1 MKIMKDIDIFGEKF
15 SFNYNGYDKYS
26 TKMGGFIFL
35 IFIIVA
41 MIFFVNSF
49 ISFYNRK
56 NYSLQFYTINDYT
69 EQIMLNNNFIFGIDC
84 NKKRTEKAYELFEII
99 VEYYFRVD
107 GNINNIEINHENC
120 KENYF
125 QINNFNNIMHNINIT
140 NYKCT
145 KTEKEIEGIYTDKK
159 FLYYKITVVSNKKE
173 NITNIKNFFEKNEC
187 KFQFYYIDYI
197 FDLDN
202 YSNPIEPILNSL
214 FIQINPEK
222 DTKKNVFFIKYHF
235 KNEDKLIDFPF
246 SNSEEEN
253 VKVGFS
259 RTEDYDIENET
270 LNENKTKNYTTL
282 YLRADNKKTKIIRK
296 YQNLLDFYAESTSF
310 WIGIFESLNF
320 FFTIYK
326 GFLTK
331 LSMSKKLFFFAESSP
346 MKNPPRKTNRI
357 FPKQKLKKIILKIIT
372 MNKKII

>member
-1 MKIMKDIDIFGEKF
+1 M
-15 SFNYNGYDKYS
+15 
-26 TKMGGFIFL
+26 
-35 IFIIVA
+35 
-41 MIFFVNSF
+41 
-49 ISFYNRK
+49 
-56 NYSLQFYTINDYT
+56 
-69 EQIMLNNNFIFGIDC
+69 
-84 NKKRTEKAYELFEII
+84 
-99 VEYYFRVD
+99 
-107 GNINNIEINHENC
+107 
-120 KENYF
+120 
-125 QINNFNNIMHNINIT
+125 
-140 NYKCT
+140 
-145 KTEKEIEGIYTDKK
+145 
-159 FLYYKITVVSNKKE
+159 SNKKE

-259 RTEDYDIENET
+259 RTENYDIENET

-310 WIGIFESLNF
+310 WIGIFEFLNF
-320 FFTIYK
+320 FLLFIK
-326 GFLTK
+326 DFLQNFQCLK
-331 LSMSKKLFFFAESSP
+331 NYFFLP
-346 MKNPPRKTNRI
+346 NRRR
-357 FPKQKLKKIILKIIT
+357 
-372 MNKKII
+372 